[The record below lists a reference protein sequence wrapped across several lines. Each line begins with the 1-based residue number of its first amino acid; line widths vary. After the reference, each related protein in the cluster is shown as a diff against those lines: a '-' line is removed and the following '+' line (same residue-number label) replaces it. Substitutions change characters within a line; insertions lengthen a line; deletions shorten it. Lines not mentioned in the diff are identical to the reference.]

1 MNDQVFKLLHWAP
14 QTRSGRMV
22 NGFLL
27 GAFAIFFFGLAGVL
41 VMDGRSADWSR
52 MLMNAV
58 IVGGIF
64 AFLWGFIFPRI
75 WNLKLPDR
83 SQ

>member
-1 MNDQVFKLLHWAP
+1 MNDRVFRLLHWAP
-14 QTRSGRMV
+14 QTLSTRMV
-22 NGFLL
+22 YGFLW
-27 GAFAIFFFGLAGVL
+27 GAFAMILIGLAGVL
-41 VMDGRSADWSR
+41 VMDGRSANWSR

-75 WNLKLPDR
+75 WNRKPPDKP
-83 SQ
+83 Q